1 MKYTANHKLKLPEPA
16 DTLDVAVLDENFV
29 NIDALIAALQSG
41 KADKNSPQFT
51 GTPKAVTPSASD
63 NSTRIATTAFV
74 QGLIQGL
81 QTALAGKAD
90 KNSPSLTGTP
100 TAPTAANGT
109 NSIQIA
115 TTAFVQSLI
124 NNLKQTELQP
134 VTIAN
139 SFELISA
146 SGRTA
151 FYHGTLTGFF
161 DESSLLNKVQTTLGE
176 AVFGSHYGSFSAQP
190 GSLITLYI
198 RLYFKDSQIQW
209 DEYYNDYPSDL
220 EESIIEIGTATVS
233 DHQAGGSTYSEFS
246 YINDNAEEPKE
257 YSLRDAIYALAKQ
270 VQFLHNTKNENAYLG
285 DVIDFIDIDIRHILY
300 SGHSEYDFYEYRC
313 SGARLKDG
321 TYISNASG
329 QYSTFGN
336 RYGNGSISLEAL
348 NIGFNPKDVIILPVT
363 SVTLEKHLYAGDAVG
378 GYKSV
383 RVADISNWTDERE
396 EDDSTYITYD
406 TASVRVYSN

>member
-16 DTLDVAVLDENFV
+16 DTLDIEVLDENFI
-29 NIDALIAALQSG
+29 NIDALIAAVQSG

-51 GTPKAVTPSASD
+51 GTPKAATPSASD

-100 TAPTAANGT
+100 IAPTAASGT
-109 NSIQIA
+109 NSTQIA

-124 NNLKQTELQP
+124 NKLKQTELQP

-161 DESSLLNKVQTTLGE
+161 DESSLLNKVQTTFGE

-233 DHQAGGSTYSEFS
+233 DHQAGGATYSEFS

-257 YSLRDAIYALAKQ
+257 YSLRDAIYALARQ

-285 DVIDFIDIDIRHILY
+285 DVIDFIDIDIIHLQY
-300 SGHSEYDFYEYRC
+300 GGHSEYAFYRYRC

-321 TYISNASG
+321 TYVSNTSG
-329 QYSTFGN
+329 KYTDYGS
-336 RYGNGSISLEAL
+336 RYMGGSIG
-348 NIGFNPKDVIILPVT
+348 NFVIGFNPNAIIVLPVT
-363 SVTLEKHLYAGDAVG
+363 ALTLENNLYAGEAVSS
-378 GYKSV
+378 YKTV
-383 RVADISNWTDERE
+383 NAADITDWTDERE
-396 EDDSTYITYD
+396 EDDYTYALYE
-406 TASVRVYSN
+406 TASVRVYNS